1 VQNFHATRNLDEK
14 MSKNKPTEVEAIYL
28 EMQKRRI
35 AAMSDDD
42 LKSRLD
48 KIETER
54 GIGWIVTFAAIGI
67 LLVLLNIFG

>member
-1 VQNFHATRNLDEK
+1 

>member
-1 VQNFHATRNLDEK
+1 VQNFHVTRNLDEK